1 MTTWIEKL
9 GDEAADNWE
18 DAKEGIS
25 KVRKYFSDKLV
36 GIKPKLNVDID
47 AALKVILDD
56 SFLKV
61 IDRIVFAFDQAVDK
75 LGAEFKQLVKELFR
89 ELSNLADRLDE
100 TIDNLFRN
108 IANALQDI
116 KRYLIDP
123 VVSAISDLERKL
135 VEDINRLLD
144 KVFEFF
150 SGTVQ
155 EFKDDISRGTSLLIP
170 NPFDLCR
177 QATGTSLTPGPRLSP
192 ADVFNLYECNQLRRL
207 EDSATKVREIAETY
221 ASLQLQSF
229 KVTCLGRGSPAFQD
243 IYTKKWIKYGQLY
256 ALWKV
261 YDDEMTAQQAIGEA
275 LNRLELAR
283 SEYGSIPVP
292 TIEQGDVSKGYYQTG
307 HPLELGVPV
316 ERRSDQIRVDFPAGR
331 FTKVPKVLV
340 MLNRIDADQAVNTR
354 ISVQA
359 TSVTRSGFCV
369 EVSTWADSKVYG
381 VGVGWIAYAA

>member
-9 GDEAADNWE
+9 GDELADNWE
-18 DAKEGIS
+18 DAKDGIS

-36 GIKPKLNVDID
+36 GLRPRIGVDID
-47 AALKVILDD
+47 AALRVILDD

-61 IDRIVFAFDQAVDK
+61 IDRIVFAFDQAIDK
-75 LGAEFKQLVKELFR
+75 AGAEFKQLVKELFR
-89 ELSNLADRLDE
+89 ELSNLAERLDE

-108 IANALQDI
+108 ITIALQDI
-116 KRYLIDP
+116 KKYLIDP
-123 VVSAISDLERKL
+123 VVSAISELERKL
-135 VEDINRLLD
+135 VEDINKLLD
-144 KVFEFF
+144 KVFDFF

-170 NPFDLCR
+170 NPFDFCR
-177 QATGTSLTPGPRLSP
+177 QATGTSLTPGPRLTP

-207 EDSATKVREIAETY
+207 EDPTTKVQEIAETY

-256 ALWKV
+256 DLWQG
-261 YDDEMTAQQAIGEA
+261 YDDDMTPQQAIDEA
-275 LNRLELAR
+275 IRRLDLAR
-283 SEYGSIPVP
+283 TEYESTPAP
-292 TIEQGDVSKGYYQTG
+292 AIEQGDVSKGYYQTG

-316 ERRSDQIRVDFPAGR
+316 ERRSDHIRVDFPAGR
-331 FTKVPKVLV
+331 FAKVPKVHV
-340 MLNRIDADQAVNTR
+340 MLNQIDTDQAVNTR

-359 TSVTRSGFCV
+359 TSVTQSGFSV
-369 EVSTWADSKVYG
+369 EVSTWANSKVYG
-381 VGVGWIAYAA
+381 VGVSWIAYAA

>member
-9 GDEAADNWE
+9 GDEVADNWE
-18 DAKEGIS
+18 DAKDGIG
-25 KVRKYFSDKLV
+25 KVRRYFSDKIV
-36 GIKPKLNVDID
+36 GLKPRIGVDID
-47 AALKVILDD
+47 AALRVILDD

-61 IDRIVFAFDQAVDK
+61 IDRIVFAFDQAIDK
-75 LGAEFKQLVKELFR
+75 VGAEFKQLIKELFR
-89 ELSNLADRLDE
+89 ELSNFAERLDE

-108 IANALQDI
+108 ITTALQDI
-116 KRYLIDP
+116 KQYLIDP
-123 VVSAISDLERKL
+123 IVSAVSALERKL

-144 KVFEFF
+144 KVFNFF

-170 NPFDLCR
+170 NPFDFCR
-177 QATGTSLTPGPRLSP
+177 QATGTSLTPGPRLTP

-207 EDSATKVREIAETY
+207 EDSTTKVREIAETY

-256 ALWKV
+256 DLWKV
-261 YDDEMTAQQAIGEA
+261 YDDDMTAQQAIDEA
-275 LNRLELAR
+275 IRRLDLAR
-283 SEYGSIPVP
+283 NEYKSTPP
-292 TIEQGDVSKGYYQTG
+292 PAIEKGDVTKGYYQTG
-307 HPLELGVPV
+307 HPLELGVPI

-331 FTKVPKVLV
+331 FAKVPKVRV
-340 MLNRIDADQAVNTR
+340 MLNQIDTDQAVNTR
-354 ISVQA
+354 ISVQV
-359 TSVTRSGFCV
+359 TSVTQSGFSI

-381 VGVGWIAYAA
+381 VGVSWFAYAA

>member
-9 GDEAADNWE
+9 GDEVADNWE
-18 DAKEGIS
+18 DAKDGIS

-36 GIKPKLNVDID
+36 GLRPRIGVDID
-47 AALKVILDD
+47 AALRVILDD

-61 IDRIVFAFDQAVDK
+61 IDRIVFAFDQAIDK
-75 LGAEFKQLVKELFR
+75 AGAEFKQLVKELFR
-89 ELSNLADRLDE
+89 ELSNLAERLDE

-108 IANALQDI
+108 IAIALQDI
-116 KRYLIDP
+116 KKYLIDP
-123 VVSAISDLERKL
+123 VVSAISELERKL
-135 VEDINRLLD
+135 VEDINKLLD
-144 KVFEFF
+144 KVFDFF

-155 EFKDDISRGTSLLIP
+155 EFKNDISRGTSLLIP
-170 NPFDLCR
+170 NPFDFCR
-177 QATGTSLTPGPRLSP
+177 QATGTSLTPGPRLTP

-207 EDSATKVREIAETY
+207 EDPATKTKEIAETY

-256 ALWKV
+256 DLWQG
-261 YDDEMTAQQAIGEA
+261 YDDDMTPQQAIDEA
-275 LNRLELAR
+275 IRRLDLAR
-283 SEYGSIPVP
+283 TEYKSTPAP
-292 TIEQGDVSKGYYQTG
+292 AIEQGDVSKGYYQTG

-331 FTKVPKVLV
+331 FAKVPKVHV
-340 MLNRIDADQAVNTR
+340 MLNSIDTDQAVNTR

-359 TSVTRSGFCV
+359 TSVTQSGFSV

-381 VGVGWIAYAA
+381 VGVSWIAYAA